1 MIRRGRKN
9 KCKSVTNFVL
19 LHSNIR
25 GLRSKVQSLNH
36 VVNNILSVDCISLNE
51 HGIRGRN
58 SVKIDNFH
66 SFSKNRMNKRMGGV
80 SLSIPNDKINSF
92 MKVKEGDDSDEYM
105 IIRNDEVRP
114 ALNIVTFYGES
125 ESRTSKEDLSERWG
139 RLLLDLDKIEL
150 RNEHVVIASDINR
163 KLGNDSLGIKG
174 NSEEVS
180 YGGSLV
186 RELIASGKYLFV
198 NNTRFV
204 EGGPNTRIDPADP
217 SKKSVLDVI
226 IISKSL

>member
-1 MIRRGRKN
+1 M
-9 KCKSVTNFVL
+9 
-19 LHSNIR
+19 
-25 GLRSKVQSLNH
+25 
-36 VVNNILSVDCISLNE
+36 NE

-80 SLSIPNDKINSF
+80 SLSIPNDKITSF

-125 ESRTSKEDLSERWG
+125 ESRTFKEDLSERWG

-186 RELIASGKYLFV
+186 RELISSGKYLFV
-198 NNTRFV
+198 NNTKFAV
-204 EGGPNTRIDPADP
+204 GGPNTRLDPADS

-226 IISKSL
+226 TISKSLESNLDKLIIDENYDFPMQYPVKVNGKFEMKDQTT